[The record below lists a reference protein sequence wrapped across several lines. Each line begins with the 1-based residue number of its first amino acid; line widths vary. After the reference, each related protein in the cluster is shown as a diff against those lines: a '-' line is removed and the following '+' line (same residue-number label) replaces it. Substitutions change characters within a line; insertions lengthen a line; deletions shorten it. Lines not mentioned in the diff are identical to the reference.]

1 MGSMW
6 FWILALCGFA
16 LQQLAALG
24 TNLWIKE
31 WAFQNDSN
39 DSDGAMKRGSVR
51 IIVNNTTQATGM
63 SPRYYLAG
71 CAAICAAYAVITLA
85 RDMITLR
92 GSLQGSWKIYD
103 TLLGREHES
112 AVDGVNGA
120 FLLLAAAK
128 QWLTLRISVLSGV
141 VLAMTGA
148 FVVFARPAAHGA
160 GAVDPG
166 VAGLVLMYAM
176 SFTENMSW
184 FAQIY
189 AIIQENLTSLERIVE
204 YTETEQEPIEKQ
216 QSDHTTGGENVPRLS
231 PEWPRCG
238 DVVFKNFT
246 APYEPH
252 LKPALKDVSLQ
263 VKAGERIA
271 IVGRTG
277 AGKSSL
283 ALTLLRGLELDPSS
297 SIEINGVDISTVPLS
312 RLRGESIAVIPQ
324 DDAQLFFG
332 STARQSLD
340 SLSQHSDAEID
351 ALLRSMQYRLDLG
364 AAATELSSGQRQ
376 VLCVARGLLRGSRV
390 LVLDEATASVD
401 HEADV
406 AIQAGLRAHAKRAGI
421 TVITIAHRLLA
432 IADYDRVVVLDGS
445 RVVEEG
451 RVRKLLL
458 EEKIAFRERDDGDV
472 GDGGKKPLFR
482 RLYEESGDFEAIL
495 DAAL

>member
-51 IIVNNTTQATGM
+51 VIVNNTTQATGM
-63 SPRYYLAG
+63 SPWYYLAG
-71 CAAICAAYAVITLA
+71 RAAICAAYAVITLA

-92 GSLQGSWKIYD
+92 GSLQAPWKIY
-103 TLLGREHES
+103 EHLF
-112 AVDGVNGA
+112 G
-120 FLLLAAAK
+120 
-128 QWLTLRISVLSGV
+128 SVLFAKFV
-141 VLAMTGA
+141 FFRRHPLARSRIGSRGTWA
-148 FVVFARPAAHGA
+148 SSTSCLPPSASAHGV

-189 AIIQENLTSLERIVE
+189 AIIQENLMSLERIVE

-216 QSDHTTGGENVPRLS
+216 QSDNTTGG
-231 PEWPRCG
+231 G
-238 DVVFKNFT
+238 
-246 APYEPH
+246 
-252 LKPALKDVSLQ
+252 DVSLQ

-297 SIEINGVDISTVPLS
+297 SIEIDGVDISTVPLS
-312 RLRGESIAVIPQ
+312 RLRGESITVIPQ

-340 SLSQHSDAEID
+340 PLSQHSDAEID
-351 ALLRSMQYRLDLG
+351 ALLRSMQYPLDLD
-364 AAATELSSGQRQ
+364 AAATELSRDQRQ

-421 TVITIAHRLLA
+421 TP
-432 IADYDRVVVLDGS
+432 S
-445 RVVEEG
+445 RTTTASSCWMAASWWRKAASG
-451 RVRKLLL
+451 KLLL
-458 EEKIAFRERDDGDV
+458 
-472 GDGGKKPLFR
+472 
-482 RLYEESGDFEAIL
+482 
-495 DAAL
+495 